1 MAVCS
6 DSHEVVAKHDG
17 DDDVGDE
24 EDEVDDYC
32 YVVCKGLQLPK
43 TQTLNPEPRS
53 PNLKPQ

>member
-43 TQTLNPEPRS
+43 TQTLNPE
-53 PNLKPQ
+53 L